1 MSSVFLNFIGG
12 KWAGSRSGKTYENR
26 NPADWREVVGIFPDS
41 GPEDIDSAVRSAREA
56 FPSWKNTPAPKRA
69 EVLFRAG
76 ELLSKKKSSFA
87 VELTREM
94 GKILKEAEGDVRE
107 AVDMAFYIGGEGRRF
122 LGHTT
127 PSELKDKW
135 CMSMRV
141 PLGVV
146 AAITPWNFPMAVPSW
161 KIFPALLAGNAVVLK
176 PAPAAPLSALRL
188 VEILEQAGLPPGA
201 LNLVCGTG
209 PELGASLARHP
220 GIDMVAFTGSNE
232 TGKKV
237 SESCGKNMKRFSL
250 ELGGKNAVIVD
261 EAADLDLA
269 LEGVLWGAFGTTGQR
284 CTSTSRLILHKNI
297 AEKFT
302 DMLVEKAWKL
312 KCGNGLDERNQIG
325 PLINESQLNRVR
337 AYVDIGLKEGA
348 NLLLGG
354 ERCMSPECA
363 NGWFFKPTIFSGVN
377 KSMRVAREEIFGPVL
392 SILIAGSLEEAMETA
407 NDCDYGLSASIYSKD
422 INKALSVAGRLETGI
437 SYVNSPTIGAE
448 VHLPFGGVK
457 GTGNGYRDGGPTVL
471 DAYTEWKTIYVDFS
485 GRLQKAQMGD

>member
-12 KWAGSRSGKTYENR
+12 KWAGSISGKTYENR

-41 GPEDIDSAVRSAREA
+41 GPEDIDSAVRSARGA
-56 FPSWKNTPAPKRA
+56 FAAWKDVPAPKRA

-76 ELLSKKKSSFA
+76 ELLLKKKSAFA
-87 VELTREM
+87 VDLTREM
-94 GKILKEAEGDVRE
+94 GKVLKEAEGDVRE

-122 LGHTT
+122 LGHTS

-176 PAPAAPLSALRL
+176 PAPDAPLSAMRL
-188 VEILEQAGLPPGA
+188 VEILDQAGLPPGA
-201 LNLVCGTG
+201 LNLVCGTS
-209 PELGASLARHP
+209 PELGAALARHP
-220 GIDMVAFTGSNE
+220 GVDMAAFTGSTE

-250 ELGGKNAVIVD
+250 ELGGKNAVIID

-302 DMLVEKAWKL
+302 DMLVEKAGKL
-312 KCGNGLDERNQIG
+312 KCGNGLDAGNQIG

-337 AYVDIGLKEGA
+337 DYVDIGLKEGA
-348 NLLLGG
+348 KLLLGG
-354 ERCMSPECA
+354 ERCMDSECA
-363 NGWFFKPTIFSGVN
+363 NGWFFKPTIFSGV
-377 KSMRVAREEIFGPVL
+377 KRSMRIAQEEIFGPVL
-392 SILIAGSLEEAMETA
+392 SMLIVENLEDAVETA
-407 NDCDYGLSASIYSKD
+407 NDCAYGLSASVYSRD
-422 INKALSVAGRLETGI
+422 VNKALSVAGRLETGI

-471 DAYTEWKTIYVDFS
+471 DAYTEWKTVYIDYS
-485 GRLQKAQMGD
+485 GRLQKAQMKD